1 MNGSDSPENNPEDTP
16 TSAAIVTTAQSIF
29 GSVIFNCNNDMSGI

>member
-16 TSAAIVTTAQSIF
+16 TSAAHRYYYTEYLWIRYFQW
-29 GSVIFNCNNDMSGI
+29 